1 MATYDEMFGK
11 AANNGGKKYIKW
23 EKVNEVLFFRV
34 TGEPFKQP
42 QVNFK
47 TKKAKFM
54 VQLEEGGKWG
64 PKDEGEFVESE
75 VENFFPLTEWAIPVV
90 VFQKKGADGNMV
102 EDFEEFSAD
111 WAPNQ
116 EQNEKLK
123 DAMLDTEI
131 PVQAGTIIAVKWA
144 LDEKPR
150 KYVVKLAAGE

>member
-1 MATYDEMFGK
+1 MATYAEMYGK
-11 AANNGGKKYIKW
+11 QSNSDKKYIKW

-42 QVNFK
+42 QINFK

-54 VQLEEGGKWG
+54 VQTDAGWK
-64 PKDEGEFVESE
+64 PMDEGTFDESD
-75 VENFFPLTEWAIPVV
+75 VDSFPLMEWAIPVV
-90 VFQKKGADGNMV
+90 VFQKKDADGNMV
-102 EDFEEFSAD
+102 ENFEEFTAD

-116 EQNEKLK
+116 EQDKKLQ